1 MNSNAN
7 IQMEENNMNQLT
19 VCDLHAAPSH
29 TGSQDFMFGKD
40 AVQLSFI

>member
-7 IQMEENNMNQLT
+7 IPMEENTVNQRT
-19 VCDLHAAPSH
+19 VWDPHAAPH

-40 AVQLSFI
+40 AMELSFI